1 MDILNQTKYDQKRIL
16 LNKILSSI
24 KQCSDQAK
32 ANIFF
37 DGCCLFFDLFRFR
50 IRFRS
55 VWTGP

>member
-1 MDILNQTKYDQKRIL
+1 MDILNQTKYDQQRIL

-37 DGCCLFFDLFRFR
+37 DVCRLFFDLFRFR
-50 IRFRS
+50 NRFRS
-55 VWTGP
+55 V